1 MSSTRPLAIV
11 LIVAALLALPTA
23 AHARPQV
30 IAPRWS
36 APAGPPHSTP
46 KPRPPASPVDG
57 ALLGSGGLI
66 LVALLGCAGRAV
78 TLRLA

>member
-1 MSSTRPLAIV
+1 MFSTRPLAIV

-23 AHARPQV
+23 AQARPQV
-30 IAPRWS
+30 VPRWS
-36 APAGPPHSTP
+36 APAAPPHSTP
-46 KPRPPASPVDG
+46 TPRPPAPPVDG

-66 LVALLGCAGRAV
+66 LVALLGCAGRVV

>member
-1 MSSTRPLAIV
+1 MSSIRHLAILV
-11 LIVAALLALPTA
+11 IVAALLALPTA
-23 AHARPQV
+23 AHARPNV
-30 IAPRWS
+30 VPRWS
-36 APAGPPHSTP
+36 APSGPPHSTP
-46 KPRPPASPVDG
+46 KPRPPAPPVDG